1 MIRIIYLILSFFIM
15 IGVTFAHHANEK
27 YCFNCSYKYKI
38 GDKEND
44 TYEFEFDLQTTIF
57 VNYRNSIGRIQT
69 KDLSKLVEEQ
79 LKDKKT
85 GLVSYILFENNKILV
100 DQNRKSKYWGPYPSH
115 SVGKSLVSL
124 VTGYAMCGGYINHT
138 VYDRI
143 DYPTVVGTLYENQ
156 KLIHLL
162 NMQAG
167 DDEIIGD
174 RLGIWDSRITKD
186 KQSINT
192 IPIKRA
198 MKKYFKG
205 KDGLEP
211 GKYFNYSAMTTN
223 VIMNYVI
230 YKTGDDWEKLL
241 HKIFIEDAKVAKRVY
256 FHKTLRK
263 DKTGNRKSG
272 EYGRYS
278 FYADRYDYV
287 RIANMIMNHWKN
299 DTCVGKYLKTM
310 YENRVDRQY
319 DEYNKF
325 NGNHRS
331 AQTYGGQF
339 LWDAVGLEDRPI
351 LMMDGAWG
359 QQVVIDF
366 DNNRIITAHSTD
378 RHYDYYSLVYLPLG
392 ADGTYTDKNSKLS
405 NSSVLESLDPAREI
419 TQDNKKKCR
428 EYVNETGFV
437 LKSC

>member
-1 MIRIIYLILSFFIM
+1 MSRIIYFILSFFVM

-27 YCFNCSYKYKI
+27 YEYNKNYAYKI

-44 TYEFEFDLQTTIF
+44 TYEFEFDLQTSII

-69 KDLSKLVEEQ
+69 YDLSKLVEEQ

-138 VYDRI
+138 VFDRI
-143 DYPTVVGTLYENQ
+143 DYPTVEGTLYENQ

-174 RLGIWDSRITKD
+174 RIGNWDSRLISNNK
-186 KQSINT
+186 SINT
-192 IPIKRA
+192 IPIKTA
-198 MKKYFKG
+198 MKRYFKN

-241 HKIFIEDAKVAKRVY
+241 HKVFIEDAKVAKRVY

-278 FYADRYDYV
+278 FYADRYDYL

-310 YENRVDRQY
+310 YENRVDRQH
-319 DEYNKF
+319 DMKHEYIN
-325 NGNHRS
+325 NDGNHNA

-339 LWDAVGLEDRPI
+339 LWDAIGLEDRSI
-351 LMMDGAWG
+351 LMMDGAYG

-366 DNNRIITAHSTD
+366 DNNKIITVHSTD
-378 RHYDYYSLVYLPLG
+378 RHYNYYSLVY
-392 ADGTYTDKNSKLS
+392 
-405 NSSVLESLDPAREI
+405 SVL
-419 TQDNKKKCR
+419 QD
-428 EYVNETGFV
+428 
-437 LKSC
+437 

>member
-1 MIRIIYLILSFFIM
+1 MTRIIYFILSFFIM
-15 IGVTFAHHANEK
+15 TGVTFAHHANEK
-27 YCFNCSYKYKI
+27 YAYTKNYAYKI
-38 GDKEND
+38 GDKKND
-44 TYEFEFDLQTTIF
+44 NAYEFEFDLQT
-57 VNYRNSIGRIQT
+57 N
-69 KDLSKLVEEQ
+69 DLSKLVEEQ

-100 DQNRKSKYWGPYPSH
+100 DQNRKSKYRGPYPSH

-138 VYDRI
+138 VFDRI
-143 DYPTVVGTLYENQ
+143 DYPTVEGTLYENQ

-174 RLGIWDSRITKD
+174 RIGIWDSKITKN
-186 KQSINT
+186 KQSVNT
-192 IPIKRA
+192 IPIKTA
-198 MKKYFKG
+198 MKRYFKG
-205 KDGLEP
+205 VDGLEP

-230 YKTGDDWEKLL
+230 YKTGDDWNKLL
-241 HKIFIEDAKVAKRVY
+241 HKIFVEDAKVAKRVY

-319 DEYNKF
+319 DEYSKF
-325 NGNHRS
+325 KGNHRS

-351 LMMDGAWG
+351 LMMDGFAG

-392 ADGTYTDKNSKLS
+392 YKDDGTYKPFNEEDLIEKMWEQPQPCTGRDSIGRIVECPN
-405 NSSVLESLDPAREI
+405 PA
-419 TQDNKKKCR
+419 
-428 EYVNETGFV
+428 
-437 LKSC
+437 

>member
-1 MIRIIYLILSFFIM
+1 MSRIIYFILSFFVM

-27 YCFNCSYKYKI
+27 YAYNKNYAYKI

-44 TYEFEFDLQTTIF
+44 TYEFEFDLQTSIF

-69 KDLSKLVEEQ
+69 YDLSKLVEEQ

-138 VYDRI
+138 VFDRI
-143 DYPTVVGTLYENQ
+143 DYPTVEGTLYENQ

-174 RLGIWDSRITKD
+174 RIGNWDSRLISNNK
-186 KQSINT
+186 SINT
-192 IPIKRA
+192 IPIKTA
-198 MKKYFKG
+198 MKRYFKN

-241 HKIFIEDAKVAKRVY
+241 HKVFIEDAKVAKRVY

-278 FYADRYDYV
+278 FYADRYDYL

-310 YENRVDRQY
+310 YENRVDRQH
-319 DEYNKF
+319 DMKHEYRN
-325 NGNHRS
+325 NDGNHNA

-339 LWDAVGLEDRPI
+339 LWDAIGLEDRSI
-351 LMMDGAWG
+351 LMMDGAYG

-366 DNNRIITAHSTD
+366 DNNKIITVHSTD
-378 RHYDYYSLVYLPLG
+378 RHYNYYSLVY
-392 ADGTYTDKNSKLS
+392 
-405 NSSVLESLDPAREI
+405 SVL
-419 TQDNKKKCR
+419 QD
-428 EYVNETGFV
+428 
-437 LKSC
+437 

>member
-1 MIRIIYLILSFFIM
+1 M
-15 IGVTFAHHANEK
+15 IGVTFAGEK

-38 GDKEND
+38 GDKENA
-44 TYEFEFDLQTTIF
+44 TYDFEFDLETTVSI
-57 VNYRNSIGRIQT
+57 NYRDSIGRTGTI
-69 KDLSKLVEEQ
+69 DLEKKVEKQ
-79 LKDKKT
+79 ISDKKT
-85 GLVSYILFENNKILV
+85 GLVSYILFENNKILI
-100 DQNRKSKYWGPYPSH
+100 DENRKSKYKGPYPSH

-138 VYDRI
+138 IYDRI
-143 DYPTVVGTLYENQ
+143 DYPTVAGTLYENQ

-174 RLGIWDSRITKD
+174 RLGNWDSRLISNNK
-186 KQSINT
+186 SINV
-192 IPIKRA
+192 IPIKTA
-198 MKKYFKG
+198 MKRYFKN

-211 GKYFNYSAMTTN
+211 GTYFNYSAMTTN
-223 VIMNYVI
+223 VIINYVI

-241 HKIFIEDAKVAKRVY
+241 HKVFVEDAKVAKRVY
-256 FHKTLRK
+256 FSKTLQK

-287 RIANMIMNHWKN
+287 RIANLMMNHWQN

-310 YENRVDRQY
+310 YENRVDRGYSY
-319 DEYNKF
+319 DTN
-325 NGNHRS
+325 NGNHRV

-339 LWDAVGLEDRPI
+339 LWDAIGLEDRPI

-366 DNNRIITAHSTD
+366 DNNRIITAHSVERD
-378 RHYDYYSLVYLPLG
+378 YDYNTLIY
-392 ADGTYTDKNSKLS
+392 
-405 NSSVLESLDPAREI
+405 SVLKD
-419 TQDNKKKCR
+419 
-428 EYVNETGFV
+428 
-437 LKSC
+437 

>member
-1 MIRIIYLILSFFIM
+1 M

-44 TYEFEFDLQTTIF
+44 TYEFEFDLQTPIL
-57 VNYRNSIGRIQT
+57 VNSRNSVGRIQT
-69 KDLSKLVEEQ
+69 NDLSKLVEEQ

-100 DQNRKSKYWGPYPSH
+100 DQNRKSKYRGPYPSH

-138 VYDRI
+138 VFDRI
-143 DYPTVVGTLYENQ
+143 DYPTVADTLYENQ
-156 KLIHLL
+156 KLINLL

-174 RLGIWDSRITKD
+174 RIGIWDSKITKD
-186 KQSINT
+186 KQSVNT
-192 IPIKRA
+192 IPIKKA

-205 KDGLEP
+205 KSGLEP

-223 VIMNYVI
+223 VIINYVI

-278 FYADRYDYV
+278 FYADRYDYL

-319 DEYNKF
+319 DEYRDND
-325 NGNHRS
+325 GNHKV

-339 LWDAVGLEDRPI
+339 LWDAIGLEDRPI
-351 LMMDGAWG
+351 LMMDGFAG

-366 DNNRIITAHSTD
+366 DNNKIITIHSTD
-378 RHYDYYSLVYLPLG
+378 RHYDYYRLVY
-392 ADGTYTDKNSKLS
+392 
-405 NSSVLESLDPAREI
+405 SVL
-419 TQDNKKKCR
+419 QD
-428 EYVNETGFV
+428 
-437 LKSC
+437 

>member
-1 MIRIIYLILSFFIM
+1 MIRIIYFILSYFIM

-44 TYEFEFDLQTTIF
+44 TYEFEFDLQTTIL
-57 VNYRNSIGRIQT
+57 VNSRNSIGRIQT
-69 KDLSKLVEEQ
+69 NDLSKLVEEQ

-100 DQNRKSKYWGPYPSH
+100 DQNRKSKYRGPYPSH

-138 VYDRI
+138 VFDRI
-143 DYPTVVGTLYENQ
+143 DYPTVEGTLYENQ

-174 RLGIWDSRITKD
+174 RIGIWDSKITKD
-186 KQSINT
+186 KQSVNT
-192 IPIKRA
+192 IPIKKA

-205 KDGLEP
+205 KSGLEP

-278 FYADRYDYV
+278 FYADRYDYL

-319 DEYNKF
+319 DEYRDND
-325 NGNHRS
+325 GNHKV

-339 LWDAVGLEDRPI
+339 LWDAIGLEDRPI
-351 LMMDGAWG
+351 LMMDGFAG

-366 DNNRIITAHSTD
+366 DNNKIITIHSTD
-378 RHYDYYSLVYLPLG
+378 RHYDYYRLVY
-392 ADGTYTDKNSKLS
+392 
-405 NSSVLESLDPAREI
+405 SVL
-419 TQDNKKKCR
+419 QD
-428 EYVNETGFV
+428 
-437 LKSC
+437 

>member
-1 MIRIIYLILSFFIM
+1 MSRIIYFILSFFVM

-27 YCFNCSYKYKI
+27 YEYNKNYAYKI

-44 TYEFEFDLQTTIF
+44 TYEFEFDLQTSII

-69 KDLSKLVEEQ
+69 YDLSKLVEEQ

-138 VYDRI
+138 VFDRI
-143 DYPTVVGTLYENQ
+143 DYPTVEGTLYENQ

-174 RLGIWDSRITKD
+174 RIGNWDSRLISNNK
-186 KQSINT
+186 SINT
-192 IPIKRA
+192 IPIKTA
-198 MKKYFKG
+198 MKRYFKN

-241 HKIFIEDAKVAKRVY
+241 HKVFIEDAKVAKRVY

-278 FYADRYDYV
+278 FYADRYDYL

-310 YENRVDRQY
+310 YENRVDRQH
-319 DEYNKF
+319 DMKHEYRN
-325 NGNHRS
+325 NDGNHNA

-339 LWDAVGLEDRPI
+339 LWDAIGLEDRSI
-351 LMMDGAWG
+351 LMMDGAYG

-366 DNNRIITAHSTD
+366 DNNKIITVHSTD
-378 RHYDYYSLVYLPLG
+378 RHYNYYSLVY
-392 ADGTYTDKNSKLS
+392 
-405 NSSVLESLDPAREI
+405 SVL
-419 TQDNKKKCR
+419 QD
-428 EYVNETGFV
+428 
-437 LKSC
+437 

>member
-1 MIRIIYLILSFFIM
+1 MRIFLTIFVISLFLNSNN
-15 IGVTFAHHANEK
+15 VTFAGHANEK

-44 TYEFEFDLQTTIF
+44 TYEFEFDLQTTIL

-69 KDLSKLVEEQ
+69 NDLSKLVEEQ

-138 VYDRI
+138 VFDRI
-143 DYPTVVGTLYENQ
+143 DYPTVEGTLYENQ

-174 RLGIWDSRITKD
+174 RIGNWDSRLISNNK
-186 KQSINT
+186 SINT
-192 IPIKRA
+192 IPIKTA
-198 MKKYFKG
+198 MKRYFKN

-241 HKIFIEDAKVAKRVY
+241 HKVFIEDAKVAKRVY

-278 FYADRYDYV
+278 FYADRYDYL

-310 YENRVDRQY
+310 YENRVDRQH
-319 DEYNKF
+319 DMKHEYRN
-325 NGNHRS
+325 NDGNHNA

-339 LWDAVGLEDRPI
+339 LWDAIGLEDRPI

-378 RHYDYYSLVYLPLG
+378 RHYNYYSLVY
-392 ADGTYTDKNSKLS
+392 
-405 NSSVLESLDPAREI
+405 SVL
-419 TQDNKKKCR
+419 QD
-428 EYVNETGFV
+428 
-437 LKSC
+437 

>member
-1 MIRIIYLILSFFIM
+1 MIRIIYFIFSFFIM

-27 YCFNCSYKYKI
+27 YAYNKNYAYKI

-44 TYEFEFDLQTTIF
+44 TYEFEFDLQTTIL
-57 VNYRNSIGRIQT
+57 VNSRNSIGRIQT
-69 KDLSKLVEEQ
+69 NDLSKLVEKQ

-100 DQNRKSKYWGPYPSH
+100 DQNRKSKYRGPYPSH

-138 VYDRI
+138 VFDRI
-143 DYPTVVGTLYENQ
+143 DYPTVADTLYENQ
-156 KLIHLL
+156 KLINLL

-174 RLGIWDSRITKD
+174 RICIWDSKITKD
-186 KQSINT
+186 KQSVNT
-192 IPIKRA
+192 IPIKKV

-205 KDGLEP
+205 KSGLEP

-230 YKTGDDWEKLL
+230 YKTGDDWNKLL
-241 HKIFIEDAKVAKRVY
+241 HKIFVEDAKVAKRVY

-310 YENRVDRQY
+310 YENRIDRQHG
-319 DEYNKF
+319 EYRN
-325 NGNHRS
+325 NGGNHNA

-339 LWDAVGLEDRPI
+339 LWDAIGLEDRPI
-351 LMMDGAWG
+351 LMMDGFAG

-366 DNNRIITAHSTD
+366 DNNKIITIHSTD
-378 RHYDYYSLVYLPLG
+378 RHYDYYSLVY
-392 ADGTYTDKNSKLS
+392 
-405 NSSVLESLDPAREI
+405 SVL
-419 TQDNKKKCR
+419 QD
-428 EYVNETGFV
+428 
-437 LKSC
+437 